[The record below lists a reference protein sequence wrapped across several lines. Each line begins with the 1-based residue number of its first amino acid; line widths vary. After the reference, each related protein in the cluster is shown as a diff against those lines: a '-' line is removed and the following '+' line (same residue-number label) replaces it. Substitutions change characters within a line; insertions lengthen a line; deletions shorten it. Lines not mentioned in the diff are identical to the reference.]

1 MYQRKNATDYVNQ
14 YASFGEITVST
25 NRSIFQN
32 SACRNALLSTIIAG
46 AILWTIPSQA
56 APPAKPQSLGL
67 PAVPIVPA
75 SSGGYLPMSSSVSA
89 DGQYT
94 AVIPIAVPPGRNNMA
109 PGLAVAYSSNNGN
122 SLLGVGWRLTGL
134 SAITRCNRTHATNG
148 FADGIDYSSYV
159 TDAEESRDRFCL
171 DGQPLMAIQ
180 GAYGADN
187 TEYRTRNETYA
198 QIVSLSPNI
207 LAANSDM
214 GPDWFTVKSRG
225 GLIRRYEPVN
235 APRWSANF
243 QNLTQVATLRTH
255 WVLVSETDRNGN
267 VVKYSYT
274 SEDDGAGGVQH
285 LPTKIEYTLSKQD
298 PAPYRWVEF
307 TYERRSDNEFSWT
320 SGVKTTLIKRLKSIT
335 LYAPNPE
342 KTGPVWTYRFEYQ
355 PQLSPFSQRSVL
367 ASVQMCALQKNNINI
382 LGGCT
387 WKKEFSYLS
396 GNAQLAGQY
405 DAHTVLKM
413 PFQYSP
419 ANLATPRIKVIDI
432 DNDGADELLVQG
444 GGNAAT
450 PDPTIVVSR
459 QNENAPFQ
467 MLAYAK
473 TLSSYNGSSFTS
485 DIDLSQVT
493 LTDWDGDGRNEVQI
507 PKPTATPQTCSYEIL
522 KWNYMAGFLKV
533 ASAPDFYANCKDIVS
548 FVDMD
553 GDSLLDQLS
562 LIDDPANPGVK
573 NWAVARNIGG
583 ALAPRINT
591 GLEYRGHYITDFN
604 GDGRA
609 GLYFQEGVF
618 KQGIMGLN
626 DIGVYGITTAFDQ
639 RYPVMS
645 ESIDIVKYFSD
656 EVGPQTVYDK
666 KYTLKA
672 ELADF
677 NGDGLMDAVE
687 KEYILNQP
695 GNLLGGGYYQYYLR
709 WNIGNGFMPR
719 QPISIT
725 PWVAQYSDAVWELHF
740 ADMNR
745 DGRSDIVALV
755 TDPVSSWSTIY
766 IFYSNGYGGFTTVN
780 LGQPAGIMTP
790 ENKRFPTSVLGDF
803 NGDGHIDIVRALEGD
818 PNLEN
823 DDKVE
828 VLVRQPHFGDRLF
841 AVKDEKATWK
851 RQEVSYS
858 TKISDKM
865 ESNPPCAYP
874 VYCVK
879 RGLTVVRSVTSRA
892 GVFESNTP
900 TPAGHTLYYSYEDY
914 RTDRR
919 GNGALGFRKVRTWDP
934 VRPIETITEYEQTS
948 APFNELLPNP
958 RMPKR
963 VTTVVPLTTVVQPS
977 RGADVAGGTTITAR
991 VTRSENSYERIML
1004 NGGKTYAMRP
1014 TAWKSKA
1021 WEEDVTI
1028 DWFLTDL
1035 NNPTAQHIYGID
1047 EPADETALSW
1057 RYGSSQYDDFG
1068 NLIASHSQTAGG
1080 ASSTYSAKYD
1090 NLVSGTGE
1098 GWLIGLLRKQQVTA
1112 TEPNQPSTT
1121 RTSDFDYDDRGRI
1134 IAAYREKNHPQ
1145 ANMRNTTY
1153 TEYADDGLTISVKSE
1168 AGDGGVREARFEYDP
1183 IWPLQPNER
1192 VFPSQ
1197 MWQPFDVPAWRPSA
1211 WVAIHPAYGLPV
1223 ATMDVNGVRTLSTF
1237 DDLGRSLNAA
1247 VDGQAAQIQ
1256 YSYAGHADGFLGI
1269 DGIVSTMTLSGQTA
1283 QVIADPLGR
1292 VRRTMSTGFDGQLRR
1307 VDQKYDALGRVIATS
1322 RPAVGVPT
1330 QFSQYEYDP
1339 LDRHLKTLF
1348 PDNNSSQSIYT
1359 FFETTRIDP
1368 LGSKSKIVRDR
1379 NGRTIE
1385 SIQYLNNMAVK
1396 TAYEYAP
1403 FGLINR
1409 TIDDHGNQ
1417 TTTDYDTLGRPILAA
1432 DPNAGTVI
1440 MTYNG
1445 FDELISSTHQ
1455 QTGHVTDMKTDSLG
1469 RVTSITSVD
1478 GTTTFT
1484 WDNGPH
1490 AIGQLVSTQS
1500 PDGIITRHEFDTFGR
1515 PLADQQIIDGQ
1526 TLRSAVEYDADGRL
1540 AKRHY
1545 PSINGSNTPGLT
1557 LKYTYNNHNFLND
1570 ISWAPAGSPN
1580 FTPFWQV
1587 LTRSDDAALLLAKL
1601 GGGYNDSRDY
1611 HPQSG
1616 RLERLKVSKGNSAL
1630 LDLTYTHD
1638 PSGMVET
1645 ETDAVRGIKQI
1656 FGYDDLYR
1664 LTDWLRIYNG
1674 KTTSTIYAYNTIG
1687 NLTDVFVNQQLTEH
1701 NTYGLPNG
1709 TLPHALTESKT
1720 SAGTTS
1726 IDYDLRGRQT
1736 KAGERNMDQYTNFD
1750 LPKVVTMNG
1759 AKTAFA
1765 YNAFGERS
1773 KKSGPAG
1780 STLYFGGY
1788 EQRNNKEH
1796 VFHISGTDG
1805 ARAQVTQLPGQPAR
1819 IEYLLSDAL
1828 GSVSAVMDQTALV
1841 TQRLFYDRWGLRIN
1855 EDGSVFNGGAGAVRH
1870 GFTDL
1875 EHDDDLGLINMNG
1888 RVYDPRQKRML
1899 TVDPHITFPLFGQSW
1914 NPYSYALNNPVNF
1927 TDPTGFDTCEGSGKS
1942 EQGCWKD
1949 GETIGPPPP
1958 PASGNNDGGDE
1969 KADGQPY
1976 TNSEGTEANGP
1987 GRAVEGGPLGPAAP
2001 GIDPAQEWPKPK
2013 TPDKYRDPNGKYII
2027 EGGKQY
2033 DSKPLP
2039 LGFRLA
2045 HGYPIDKE
2053 AFCADAGNGE
2063 LECYFIQTERSNN
2076 EVLRTF
2082 VHSLLPMAPFM
2093 PPAIPK
2099 IPKLA
2104 KPPVMNM
2111 AKPVQ
2116 MGPIPAILEKVKGIL
2131 KSPAARN
2138 SRTNG
2143 TAQTVEGAKKVASGG
2158 RDLSKVQ
2165 RAVVQEE
2172 GFQVVTKAGFHVEV
2186 KIIREA
2192 AANGEK
2198 LTHLFTDKPICPQCG
2213 AVIMRSGGRL
2223 VEPNYAVW
2231 ENAFNI
2237 DETLRAFI
2245 ETLKK

>member
-1 MYQRKNATDYVNQ
+1 M
-14 YASFGEITVST
+14 ST

-67 PAVPIVPA
+67 PVTPIVPA
-75 SSGGYLPMSSSVSA
+75 TSGGYLPMSSSVSA

-122 SLLGVGWRLTGL
+122 SLVGVGWRLTGL

-187 TEYRTRNETYA
+187 TEYRTRNESYT
-198 QIVSLSPNI
+198 QIVSSSPSI

-214 GPDWFTVKSRG
+214 GPDWFTVKSKG

-235 APRWSANF
+235 APRWAANF
-243 QNLTQVATLRTH
+243 QSLTQVATLRTH

-267 VVKYSYT
+267 VIKYSYT
-274 SEDDGAGGVQH
+274 TEDDGTGGVQH
-285 LPTKIEYTLSKQD
+285 LPVKIEYTLSKQD

-355 PQLSPFSQRSVL
+355 PQLSQFSQRSVL
-367 ASVQMCALQKNNINI
+367 ASVQMCALQKNNINT

-387 WKKEFSYLS
+387 WKKEFSYVS

-405 DAHTVLKM
+405 DPHTVLKM

-450 PDPTIVVSR
+450 PDPTIIVSR

-467 MLAYAK
+467 MLAYAQ
-473 TLSSYNGSSFTS
+473 TLSSYNGSPITS

-533 ASAPDFYANCKDIVS
+533 ASAPDFYANCKDIIG

-562 LIDDPANPGVK
+562 IIDDPANQGVK

-583 ALAPRINT
+583 ALAPRVNT
-591 GLEYRGHYITDFN
+591 GLEYRSHYVTDFN

-609 GLYFQEGVF
+609 GLYFQDGAS
-618 KQGIMGLN
+618 QSIMGLN
-626 DIGVYGITTAFDQ
+626 DIGLYGLTTAFDQ

-645 ESIDIVKYFSD
+645 ETIDIVKYSSD
-656 EVGPQTVYDK
+656 EVGPQTIYEK
-666 KYTLKA
+666 KYRLKA
-672 ELADF
+672 EMADF

-695 GNLLGGGYYQYYLR
+695 GNQLGGGYYQYYLR
-709 WNIGNGFMPR
+709 WNTGNGFMPR

-725 PWVAQYSDAVWELHF
+725 PWVAQYSDAVWEFHF

-755 TDPVSSWSTIY
+755 ADPVSSWSTIY
-766 IFYSNGYGGFTTVN
+766 FFYSNGYGGFTILN

-818 PNLEN
+818 PNLDN

-828 VLVRQPHFGDRLF
+828 LLVRQPHFGDRLF

-892 GVFESNTP
+892 GVFESNIP

-919 GNGALGFRKVRTWDP
+919 GNGTLGFRKVRTWDP
-934 VRPIETITEYEQTS
+934 LRPIETIAEYEQITQ
-948 APFNELLPNP
+948 PFNELLPNP

-977 RGADVAGGTTITAR
+977 RGADVSVGTTVTAR

-1004 NGGKTYAMRP
+1004 NGGQTYDMRP
-1014 TAWKSKA
+1014 TTWKSKA

-1028 DWFLTDL
+1028 DWFLTDS
-1035 NNPTAQHIYGID
+1035 NNLTAQHIYGID
-1047 EPADETALSW
+1047 EPADDKALSW

-1080 ASSTYSAKYD
+1080 ASSTYSANYD

-1121 RTSDFDYDDRGRI
+1121 RTSEFDYDDRGRI

-1153 TEYADDGLTISVKSE
+1153 TEYADDGLPIAVKNE
-1168 AGDGGVREARFEYDP
+1168 AGDGGAREARFEYDP

-1192 VFPSQ
+1192 VFASQ
-1197 MWQPFDVPAWRPSA
+1197 VWQPFNVPAWRPTA
-1211 WVAIHPAYGLPV
+1211 WIAVHPAYGLPV

-1237 DDLGRSLNAA
+1237 DDLGRSLSAA
-1247 VDGQAAQIQ
+1247 VDGQAAQLQ
-1256 YSYAGHADGFLGI
+1256 YSYAGHADGFFGI

-1348 PDNNSSQSIYT
+1348 PDNNSSKSIYS

-1445 FDELISSTHQ
+1445 FDELVSSTHQ

-1500 PDGIITRHEFDTFGR
+1500 PDGIITKHEFDTFGR

-1616 RLERLKVSKGNSAL
+1616 HLERLKVSKGNSAL

-1674 KTTSTIYAYNTIG
+1674 KTASTVYAYNTIG

-1709 TLPHALTESKT
+1709 ALPHALTERKT

-1750 LPKVVTMNG
+1750 LPKVVTMSG

-1773 KKSGPAG
+1773 KKSGPAE

-1828 GSVSAVMDQTALV
+1828 GSVSAVMDQTGLV

-1927 TDPTGFDTCEGSGKS
+1927 TDPTGFSVCTGSGKN
-1942 EQGCWKD
+1942 EHGCWKNGGSEGGKLTVTAPDNLDVPNKTD
-1949 GETIGPPPP
+1949 G
-1958 PASGNNDGGDE
+1958 
-1969 KADGQPY
+1969 KPY

-1987 GRAVEGGPLGPAAP
+1987 GRAVEVEDGPLGPAAP
-2001 GIDPAQEWPKPK
+2001 GIDPAQGWPKPK
-2013 TPDKYRDPNGKYII
+2013 APDNFRDPNGEYIYKNGNKFELTPLALGTRVMNNYPHYDDAFCREAGDGMLDCIFMATSRSDMRRLRAFAFSLLPQISAAPKALPTKATLPVVEAAEQGMTMVRRGRISRVDINKYKDQLSSPIAKDKRNI
-2027 EGGKQY
+2027 ALATTEEGGKI
-2033 DSKPLP
+2033 
-2039 LGFRLA
+2039 A
-2045 HGYPIDKE
+2045 
-2053 AFCADAGNGE
+2053 
-2063 LECYFIQTERSNN
+2063 
-2076 EVLRTF
+2076 
-2082 VHSLLPMAPFM
+2082 
-2093 PPAIPK
+2093 
-2099 IPKLA
+2099 
-2104 KPPVMNM
+2104 
-2111 AKPVQ
+2111 
-2116 MGPIPAILEKVKGIL
+2116 
-2131 KSPAARN
+2131 
-2138 SRTNG
+2138 
-2143 TAQTVEGAKKVASGG
+2143 ASGG
-2158 RDLSKVQ
+2158 QDLTKK
-2165 RAVVQEE
+2165 
-2172 GFQVVTKAGFHVEV
+2172 QVELAEKLGHESVLAGVGGIHAEV
-2186 KIIREA
+2186 KIIFSA
-2192 AANGEK
+2192 GENAK
-2198 LTHLFTDKPICPQCG
+2198 NIMRIISDIPICPYCSSAITNTGGKLVNPNMGVWEKGFVWTQEAKD
-2213 AVIMRSGGRL
+2213 AVIKITHELTKM
-2223 VEPNYAVW
+2223 
-2231 ENAFNI
+2231 
-2237 DETLRAFI
+2237 
-2245 ETLKK
+2245 K